1 MLRAPTSARRAHVT
15 ALRPRL
21 GAACCDPRREGV
33 WRKHLRSE
41 EGGETSPPAVGR
53 RKKGQEGWKED
64 TWKHE
69 FRALCRDANESAA
82 EKMTVYCLMQ
92 WMGSSPVLARLREEG
107 KLVDVHLRA
116 KEGLCVAAH
125 RVVLAGA
132 SRFFDALFAGPCSDM
147 KDGCTEIVELPDV
160 ELATLE
166 ILVDAIYR
174 QEVQVDESNVHALLA
189 GSNLLDIPAVH
200 KACCLFMQKSLSPKN
215 ALAAYALA
223 SRYAPNSSL
232 RSEALLIAA
241 RSFQALREDQ
251 EDFQAALESMSKH
264 TIVELLQSEHLDVE
278 AEIEVFEVLCDWVSV
293 DVKTRISDFSECL
306 VRAIRL
312 PLIPLETLKSTVLMH
327 PLVKQNPQSREVVFA
342 AQDGLQRRSLGKPL
356 HQSSD
361 AIPVE
366 VNTET
371 VVEDQSPHVG
381 SMELEVCKLYP
392 ERMQGKAHGKE
403 CSAGS
408 PIFEFEEG
416 VHKQISSSN
425 NWVDRVF
432 IDASPRKRFATVLL
446 AAGGYDDGW
455 RGVRLAE
462 IYDPL
467 TNSWHPGPALPAD
480 LAFAGSSSVYDQNFV
495 VGGSTFKTHV
505 FAYRTGSQRLAYW
518 ENLVAP
524 KAARVHAGITSAA
537 GALYIIGGRSGS
549 NVESSLVERF
559 DPALGAWI
567 TAESLPSPR
576 SSLDVVTVRE
586 KIYAIGGQAGRS
598 TFRSVDMYD
607 PTIDTWTTL
616 QARMNTTR
624 KYHATCAC
632 DGRIF
637 VVGGKDA
644 AGQRLSSVESM
655 DPREGIWKYERDLSC
670 RRSSAGLAA
679 LSGKLFVAGGNAGGG
694 TIHSSVE
701 ELCLRT
707 GVWSMRAPLNSAR
720 SGLTLLS
727 MH

>member
-1 MLRAPTSARRAHVT
+1 M
-15 ALRPRL
+15 
-21 GAACCDPRREGV
+21 
-33 WRKHLRSE
+33 
-41 EGGETSPPAVGR
+41 
-53 RKKGQEGWKED
+53 
-64 TWKHE
+64 
-69 FRALCRDANESAA
+69 
-82 EKMTVYCLMQ
+82 YCLTQ
-92 WMGSSPVLARLREEG
+92 WLGSSSVLARLREEG

-116 KEGLCVAAH
+116 KEGQCLGAH

-132 SRFFDALFAGPCSDM
+132 SRFFDALFAGPCSNM
-147 KDGCTEIVELPDV
+147 KDGCTDTVELPDV

-174 QEVQVDESNVHALLA
+174 QEVQVDENNVHALLA

-200 KACCLFMQKSLSPKN
+200 KACCLFMQKSLSPRN

-223 SRYAPNSSL
+223 SKYAPNSSL

-241 RSFQALREDQ
+241 RSFQAMREDD
-251 EDFQAALESMSKH
+251 ENFRMALESMSKL

-278 AEIEVFEVLCDWVSV
+278 AEIEVFEVLCDWVGV
-293 DVKTRISDFSECL
+293 DPQVRIADLAECL
-306 VRAIRL
+306 VRAVRL
-312 PLIPLETLKSTVLMH
+312 PLIPLETIGSAVEVH
-327 PLVKQNPQSREVVFA
+327 PLVKQDPRSMEVVCA
-342 AQDGLQRRSLGKPL
+342 ARNGLRQHSRGMPL
-356 HQSSD
+356 HQPTE
-361 AIPVE
+361 AIPMVGRKE
-366 VNTET
+366 ASVDGYST
-371 VVEDQSPHVG
+371 DVG
-381 SMELEVCKLYP
+381 SMELEVCNLFP
-392 ERMQGKAHGKE
+392 EAMQGKAQGIDCPTRPTINE
-403 CSAGS
+403 S
-408 PIFEFEEG
+408 EEG
-416 VHKQISSSN
+416 VHRLASCSTS
-425 NWVDRVF
+425 WADRVC
-432 IDASPRKRFATVLL
+432 IDASPRKRFVTVLL

-462 IYDPL
+462 IYDPI

-505 FAYRTGSQRLAYW
+505 FAYRNGSQGLAYW

-549 NVESSLVERF
+549 NVESALVERF

-567 TAESLPSPR
+567 TAESLPRPR

-607 PTIDTWTTL
+607 PTIDTWTTM
-616 QARMNTTR
+616 QACMNTTR
-624 KYHATCAC
+624 KYHAACSC

-644 AGQRLSSVESM
+644 AGQRLSSVESF
-655 DPREGIWKYERDLSC
+655 DPREGIWKFERDLSC
-670 RRSSAGLAA
+670 QRSSAGLAA
-679 LSGKLFVAGGNAGGG
+679 LNGKLFVAGGNAGGG

-707 GVWSMRAPLNSAR
+707 GVWSMRTPLNSAR